1 MSIQSGLGDLIPLSR
16 LHNAAVIC
24 LLGIGK
30 PEASMFWGNAA
41 SAAPLLP
48 TLAGSGYSGT
58 HRCCVPIVESSKFPG
73 LPTSPMLLRPP
84 ATAQHCMFGALPVT
98 LQTVELHLQRL
109 GAAHIEA
116 CGDYEDHHMFSLEE
130 VSAAIT

>member
-30 PEASMFWGNAA
+30 PEASMLLGSRLCCC
-41 SAAPLLP
+41 SAAANPGGVCAQRDSPLSCVSCACQFFQASQPL
-48 TLAGSGYSGT
+48 
-58 HRCCVPIVESSKFPG
+58 RCLCG
-73 LPTSPMLLRPP
+73 LP
-84 ATAQHCMFGALPVT
+84 ATAQQCLFAALPLA